1 MPDKIDN
8 LFYNQQP
15 ETKMTRFI
23 RIGKSMIHVPSVA
36 NVTMASNC
44 MGKPC
49 LSIFFHQQVQQ
60 EITYSWSQW
69 EECQVDLVR
78 IKTALREIELA
89 LEKIPLMEEND
100 KGSAG
105 VVLTSSGLPAAE
117 ELQDK

>member
-1 MPDKIDN
+1 
-8 LFYNQQP
+8 
-15 ETKMTRFI
+15 MTRFI

-44 MGKPC
+44 MGKPS

-69 EECQVDLVR
+69 ENCQADLVR
-78 IKTALREIELA
+78 IKTALREVELA
-89 LEKIPLMEEND
+89 LEKIPLMEEPND

-105 VVLTSSGLPAAE
+105 VVLMSAGFPVVE
-117 ELQDK
+117 ELKDK

>member
-1 MPDKIDN
+1 
-8 LFYNQQP
+8 
-15 ETKMTRFI
+15 MTRFI
-23 RIGKSMIHVPSVA
+23 RIGKSMVHVPSVA

-60 EITYSWSQW
+60 TISYGWSQW
-69 EECQVDLVR
+69 EKCQADLVR

-100 KGSAG
+100 KPAAG
-105 VVLTSSGLPAAE
+105 VVLTPVVPAVE
-117 ELQDK
+117 ELKGN

>member
-1 MPDKIDN
+1 
-8 LFYNQQP
+8 
-15 ETKMTRFI
+15 MTRFI

-44 MGKPC
+44 MGKPS

-69 EECQVDLVR
+69 ENCEADLVR
-78 IKTALREIELA
+78 IKKALREVELA

-100 KGSAG
+100 KGSVG
-105 VVLTSSGLPAAE
+105 VVLASTGLPAAE
-117 ELQDK
+117 ELKDK